1 MENINK
7 NISRFISYKEAT
19 FTQTGLNNT
28 PNETQLENMIRIAE
42 DIFEPIREHFGKPI
56 IISSFFRSAA
66 VNKKVG
72 GSKTS
77 QHVKGEAMDIDA
89 QILGGLTNR
98 AIFFY
103 IKDYLLYD
111 QLIWEK
117 GNDSEPDWV
126 HVSLKASGNRKQIL
140 KYKNGKYELWKDR

>member
-1 MENINK
+1 MK
-7 NISRFISYKEAT
+7 NISKHISYKEAT
-19 FTQTGLNNT
+19 FTQTGLDNT

-117 GNDSEPDWV
+117 GNDIEPDWV